1 MSILITLKTKIPRH
15 LLITIYSWAGRLISI
30 ICSLFSLKLTT
41 KLLGID
47 NYSIYI
53 ILSNIVAWTV
63 LCDFGLG
70 YSLQNYITE
79 LKSKGVDYKRYIF
92 ITVFLLFSILIVC
105 SILIWILT
113 PLLSELIFGKILVGN
128 TVLIESTFF
137 ITCLIG
143 LFTCLGSI
151 STKIFYGLQNGHIP
165 NLLLSLGSVLN
176 IFGLYFIYFFKLV
189 NLTNVILITF
199 GINALI
205 SIIPLIYFF
214 YNSKPKFLNFDKVVI
229 IQILKR
235 GIGFGGFAI
244 MSAGVLQVDYLI
256 MSQFI
261 RPSDIVAYSLLFK
274 LFSLVFIVY
283 NTLLSTLWPMFS
295 EWSVNKK
302 VDLIRTNIKKNIL
315 FGILIFTIFTLIIIF
330 LGDEILGLITNIKI
344 SLPINLICL
353 IGFYF
358 MIRVWTDMFAIVL
371 QSVNYLRPL
380 WIFTPIQALISI
392 SLQVY
397 FSLKFGVIGIVIA
410 LILSFLITVS
420 WALPFFAYKKIK

>member
-1 MSILITLKTKIPRH
+1 
-15 LLITIYSWAGRLISI
+15 
-30 ICSLFSLKLTT
+30 
-41 KLLGID
+41 
-47 NYSIYI
+47 
-53 ILSNIVAWTV
+53 
-63 LCDFGLG
+63 
-70 YSLQNYITE
+70 
-79 LKSKGVDYKRYIF
+79 
-92 ITVFLLFSILIVC
+92 
-105 SILIWILT
+105 
-113 PLLSELIFGKILVGN
+113 
-128 TVLIESTFF
+128 
-137 ITCLIG
+137 
-143 LFTCLGSI
+143 
-151 STKIFYGLQNGHIP
+151 
-165 NLLLSLGSVLN
+165 
-176 IFGLYFIYFFKLV
+176 
-189 NLTNVILITF
+189 
-199 GINALI
+199 
-205 SIIPLIYFF
+205 
-214 YNSKPKFLNFDKVVI
+214 
-229 IQILKR
+229 
-235 GIGFGGFAI
+235 
-244 MSAGVLQVDYLI
+244 
-256 MSQFI
+256 
-261 RPSDIVAYSLLFK
+261 
-274 LFSLVFIVY
+274 
-283 NTLLSTLWPMFS
+283 MFS